1 MGGRSG
7 LAGPPRVGGG
17 GGCKTAPCAYPWGE
31 PQGRF
36 CLFIIIGIIWLGE
49 IRGCVAP
56 AAAPDFPE
64 TNNVGSDYDK

>member
-1 MGGRSG
+1 MG
-7 LAGPPRVGGG
+7 AGVRPPPAPTLGGSRKG
-17 GGCKTAPCAYPWGE
+17 A
-31 PQGRF
+31 F